1 MAGTDNIEW
10 LDLVD
15 VRTERFDLTGTHA
28 GHFC

>member
-10 LDLVD
+10 LDLGD
-15 VRTERFDLTGTHA
+15 VRAERFDLTGTRA